1 MKNILRRKTVN
12 ESSGYDD
19 LLSKSPKTRQ
29 VLKNPE
35 SSQKKKDSKSKLRKK
50 TSARVL
56 KVHLRDKK
64 GAASFA
70 SRIKQRLHSD
80 HRNITFVGTYD
91 AISKIGAAVS
101 DVPRAS
107 CKFTD
112 VRSSTSLRKN
122 KRKIWHT
129 DDFYN
134 RHWIDMPPF
143 RNEKNDPFITFSLSF
158 SSTKHLIAFA
168 ALIKQP
174 ISPETKSIWFPYKA
188 PKSYTNKTWIGNS
201 KTNKPRYPV
210 FIISKGRAQYG
221 PLTAKA
227 LREIGVPFYL
237 MVEPHEYDKYRVLC
251 DWAEDIFVIP
261 ESNHGQGPGRAR
273 NACWDVAKKHLKSK
287 RHWCLDDNIRGFYRL
302 HENERIRVGD
312 GTIFRAAED
321 FVDRYKNVP
330 VAGFAYRFFHPEDS
344 KQYPFLGNT
353 RIYSCL
359 LIDNDC
365 PYRWR
370 GRYNEDTIL
379 SLDVMKDGHQTHHDL
394 NKRKA
399 DGSFKTP
406 KRERL
411 ATIEFVSF
419 LQEKLATQTM
429 KGGNTAEFYDK
440 EGTAAK
446 SLMLVETHPDV
457 AKAVMK
463 FNREHHD
470 VDYKVFRTNWLIRTD
485 KRKKELKKRSW
496 RPANNKNPYGMRLI
510 EVQKSAT
517 VENRL

>member
-1 MKNILRRKTVN
+1 MRNVLRRQIVK
-12 ESSGYDD
+12 ESTRYDD

-29 VLKNPE
+29 ALEAPVT
-35 SSQKKKDSKSKLRKK
+35 SQKKTLFKSKLRKK
-50 TSARVL
+50 TSVRVL
-56 KVHLRDKK
+56 KVHFRNKE

-70 SRIKQRLHSD
+70 SLIKQTLRSD
-80 HRNITFVGTYD
+80 NRNINFVGTYD
-91 AISKIGAAVS
+91 EKKKQVSVVSK
-101 DVPRAS
+101 VPEVDWG
-107 CKFTD
+107 FTD
-112 VRSSTSLRKN
+112 ERTEDTSKPK

-134 RHWIDMPPF
+134 RHWIDMPAF
-143 RNEKNDPFITFSLSF
+143 RNEKNPPFITFVISF
-158 SSTKHLIAFA
+158 ASINHLISFA

-174 ISPETKSIWFPYKA
+174 ISPETRSIWFPYQV

-221 PLTAKA
+221 PLTAIA
-227 LREIGVPFYL
+227 LRELGVPFYL
-237 MVEPHEYDKYRVLC
+237 MVEPHERDKYQVLC
-251 DWAEDIFVIP
+251 DLAEDVFVIP

-273 NACWDVAKKHLKSK
+273 NACWDVAKDHFKSK

-312 GTIFRAAED
+312 GTILRAAED

-330 VAGFAYRFFHPEDS
+330 VAGFAYRFFHPEDG
-344 KQYPFLGNT
+344 KQYPFLVNT

-379 SLDVMKDGHQTHHDL
+379 SLDVMKDGHQTHYDL
-394 NKRKA
+394 NKQDA
-399 DGSFKTP
+399 DGSYRTSR
-406 KRERL
+406 RERL
-411 ATIEFVSF
+411 ATVEFVSF

-429 KGGNTAEFYDK
+429 KGGNTAEFYNK

-457 AKAVMK
+457 AKPVIK
-463 FNREHHD
+463 FSREHHD
-470 VDYKVFRTNWLIRTD
+470 VDYKVFRTNWLIRTE
-485 KRKKELKKRSW
+485 KSKKELKRRSW
-496 RPANNKNPYGMRLI
+496 RPKKNNNPYGMRLLDSSKI
-510 EVQKSAT
+510 
-517 VENRL
+517 RR

>member
-1 MKNILRRKTVN
+1 MKNVLRGKTVK
-12 ESSGYDD
+12 ESTRYDD

-29 VLKNPE
+29 ALKAPDT
-35 SSQKKKDSKSKLRKK
+35 SRKKKLFKSKPRKK
-50 TSARVL
+50 TSACVL
-56 KVHLRDKK
+56 KVHFRNKD
-64 GAASFA
+64 GVSTFA
-70 SRIKQRLHSD
+70 SLIRQKLQSEK
-80 HRNITFVGTYD
+80 RNIKFIGVYD
-91 AISKIGAAVS
+91 EKKKQGSAVS
-101 DVPRAS
+101 KVPKADWA
-107 CKFTD
+107 FTD
-112 VRSSTSLRKN
+112 GRAEDSSKSK

-273 NACWDVAKKHLKSK
+273 NACWDIAKKHLKSK

-394 NKRKA
+394 NKRNA
-399 DGSFKTP
+399 DGSFKTS

-411 ATIEFVSF
+411 ATVEFVSF

-429 KGGNTAEFYDK
+429 KGGNTAEFYNK

-457 AKAVMK
+457 AKPVMK

-470 VDYKVFRTNWLIRTD
+470 VDYKVFRANWLIRTD
-485 KRKKELKKRSW
+485 KRKNELKKRNYK
-496 RPANNKNPYGMRLI
+496 PLKNKNPYGMQI
-510 EVQKSAT
+510 VVKD
-517 VENRL
+517 